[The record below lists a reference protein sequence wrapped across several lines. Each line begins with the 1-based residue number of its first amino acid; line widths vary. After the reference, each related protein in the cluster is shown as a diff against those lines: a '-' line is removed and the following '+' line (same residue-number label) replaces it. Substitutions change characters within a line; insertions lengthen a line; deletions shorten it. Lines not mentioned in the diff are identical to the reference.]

1 MLIIIIIIIIIIML
15 TYSIFV
21 FHEVSGISWTA
32 EQLTAFQEETCCTE
46 LANSNSSVNL
56 GWWWW

>member
-1 MLIIIIIIIIIIML
+1 MMITIITIRL

-32 EQLTAFQEETCCTE
+32 EQLTASQEETCCTE
-46 LANSNSSVNL
+46 LVQSNSTVNL
-56 GWWWW
+56 GHSLFIH